1 MYIIHVLVRTYAY
14 YVRVRNRTQQLCRT
28 RSKFS
33 LHEGTCTHTCHM
45 YLMYKK
51 IIVLILI
58 FVCVV
63 CGYMC
68 VLVKKY
74 YFLPSQRV
82 PLVVLLIVLVCCRCF
97 LFHFFIFYLL

>member
-74 YFLPSQRV
+74 FLPSQRV